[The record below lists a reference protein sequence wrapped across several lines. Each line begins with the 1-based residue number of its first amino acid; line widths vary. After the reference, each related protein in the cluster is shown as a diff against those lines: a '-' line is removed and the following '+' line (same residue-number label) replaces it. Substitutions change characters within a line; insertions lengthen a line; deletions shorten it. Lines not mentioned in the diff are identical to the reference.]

1 MKSLIR
7 AGWAVSPAIT
17 ILFFLNA
24 TILMLALVMGL
35 IDDTVVNGAPV
46 WNKPLKFAL
55 SFLAFAPAL
64 LWIYHH
70 IERGRLLRLMLEVV
84 GASMIVEV
92 LVISLQA
99 SRRVASH
106 FNFATALDATL
117 FSIMGVGVGISAVA
131 AVAGIILARQRLA
144 GPLGLAMTLA
154 VPMMELGAVSAF
166 AMTRPT
172 PGQIEA
178 GATTV
183 GAHSVGAADGGPG
196 LPLLGWSTEVGDLRV
211 AHFIG
216 LHALQAL
223 PAVALLL
230 VWLIATHR
238 LAMTQTMQR
247 RFIWV
252 SAVGYLGLMITAF
265 VQAQRGQS
273 VVAPDLLTLSMLI
286 VLVGIPALYAGW
298 LVMAARNS
306 PDRNQARELVSAAD

>member
-1 MKSLIR
+1 
-7 AGWAVSPAIT
+7 
-17 ILFFLNA
+17 
-24 TILMLALVMGL
+24 
-35 IDDTVVNGAPV
+35 
-46 WNKPLKFAL
+46 
-55 SFLAFAPAL
+55 
-64 LWIYHH
+64 
-70 IERGRLLRLMLEVV
+70 
-84 GASMIVEV
+84 
-92 LVISLQA
+92 
-99 SRRVASH
+99 
-106 FNFATALDATL
+106 
-117 FSIMGVGVGISAVA
+117 
-131 AVAGIILARQRLA
+131 
-144 GPLGLAMTLA
+144 MTLA